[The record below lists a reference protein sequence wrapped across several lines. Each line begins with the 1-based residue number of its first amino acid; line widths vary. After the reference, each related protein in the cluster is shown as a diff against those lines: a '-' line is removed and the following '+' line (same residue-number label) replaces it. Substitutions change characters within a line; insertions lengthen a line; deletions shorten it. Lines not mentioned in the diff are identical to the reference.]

1 MLPEYY
7 KPDVLLFHL
16 RDEEDDEVIG
26 SMLPFTLVSR
36 DLRNCP

>member
-1 MLPEYY
+1 MVPEYSE
-7 KPDVLLFHL
+7 PDVLSFHL

-26 SMLPFTLVSR
+26 CILLFTLVSH